1 MLDAARLRA
10 LDESQPDAL
19 EHLGCG
25 SRSPHGT
32 RSWAVCQTH
41 PQSERWALANLQRQ
55 GFTAYLPL
63 HTVLRRDPVLRTMTR
78 QVEAP
83 LFTSYLF
90 VQPGTHWAP
99 IAHTLGISK
108 LLMAGEKPQ
117 LCQAGAVEAVQAAVE
132 ALRTHPTDP
141 TAGWHPGASCAVANG
156 ALAGHHGVVVRLTA
170 SHAVV
175 ALLLMGRLVEASVRL
190 DALARP
196 TA

>member
-1 MLDAARLRA
+1 MLDGRRLRA

-25 SRSPHGT
+25 SVQAR
-32 RSWAVCQTH
+32 WAVCQTH

-83 LFTSYLF
+83 LFTSYVF

-99 IAHTLGISK
+99 IQHTLGVRC
-108 LLMAGEKPQ
+108 LLMTDGKPGHVDAGVLSVLQAGEASRRSIVPPGT
-117 LCQAGAVEAVQAAVE
+117 LYAAGEAVS
-132 ALRTHPTDP
+132 LRT
-141 TAGWHPGASCAVANG
+141 G
-156 ALAGHHGVVVRLTA
+156 ALAGHQGVVITTTPT
-170 SHAVV
+170 HAVV
-175 ALLLMGRLVEASVRL
+175 ALILLGGLRRVTVRL
-190 DALARP
+190 DALTRP
-196 TA
+196 AA

>member
-25 SRSPHGT
+25 SVQAR
-32 RSWAVCQTH
+32 WAVCQTH

-83 LFTSYLF
+83 LFTSYVF

-99 IAHTLGISK
+99 IQHTLGVRC
-108 LLMAGEKPQ
+108 LLMTDGKPGHVDAGV
-117 LCQAGAVEAVQAAVE
+117 LE
-132 ALRTHPTDP
+132 ALREGERLRRTTPTDP
-141 TAGWHPGASCAVANG
+141 TAGWHPGAACALANG
-156 ALAGHHGVVVRLTA
+156 ALAGHQGVVISTTP

-175 ALLLMGRLVEASVRL
+175 ALILLGGLRRVTVRL

-196 TA
+196 TT